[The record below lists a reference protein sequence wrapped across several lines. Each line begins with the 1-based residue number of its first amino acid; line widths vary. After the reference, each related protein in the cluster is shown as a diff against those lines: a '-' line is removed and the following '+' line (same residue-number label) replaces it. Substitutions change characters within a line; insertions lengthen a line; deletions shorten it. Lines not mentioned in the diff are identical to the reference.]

1 MFIDTE
7 GWPVHVRQ
15 AAPDPTGD
23 APLRGDAIV
32 NTTHLPGD
40 AEAAEYIRGLATRLG
55 LKPGKEAHIRCLSGV
70 RLAAQ
75 HARKKSG
82 LICFLGNSNHY
93 VGGPVG
99 YDVANRIKKRL
110 IDAGILMEVQRPTRG
125 RAALYTASFSDTLE
139 YRFTRV
145 LAKREMLVRVREP
158 KPDWRPDAEGEL
170 LSRHEKIDRF
180 GEEYLDE
187 EARMR
192 RLNEALS
199 KHPLELP
206 SGETTFAVTRI
217 FNDGRMDRG
226 GRLYGDYTNLPKQER
241 LACRID
247 GRPVC
252 EIDVKACALFLALA
266 MSGQDIPGGDLYAR
280 IPFVSK
286 DPSRRALGK
295 HLVAAILSL
304 GRPLKRFSKDW
315 LEETGLDHGQL
326 KARQADVLEAYPF
339 LESLSARGLE
349 FMHKESCIFL
359 SAIEAL
365 LAQKVAA
372 FPMHDCIICKAEEYR
387 IVASE
392 LCRRMLA
399 DLGTLPSM
407 SVSFTEGGEI
417 VLGPDD
423 LHGILDDPEG
433 EEETG

>member
-1 MFIDTE
+1 MFIDNE

-15 AAPDPTGD
+15 AAPVPTAD
-23 APLRGDAIV
+23 VLLRGDAIV

-40 AEAAEYIRGLATRLG
+40 AEAAEYIENLAARLG
-55 LKPGKEAHIRCLSGV
+55 LRPGKEAHIRCLSGV

-75 HARKKSG
+75 HAWKKSG
-82 LICFLGNSNHY
+82 LICFLGNANHY

-99 YDVANRIKKRL
+99 YRVATDIRKRL
-110 IDAGILMEVQRPTRG
+110 ISAGILVEVQRPTRG
-125 RAALYTASFSDTLE
+125 CAALYTASFSDTVE
-139 YRFTRV
+139 YRFTRA

-158 KPDWRPDAEGEL
+158 KLDWRPDAEGEL
-170 LSRHEKIDRF
+170 LSRHEMIDRF

-226 GRLYGDYTNLPKQER
+226 GRLYGDYTNLPKRER

-252 EIDVKACALFLALA
+252 EIDVKACALFLALTMA
-266 MSGQDIPGGDLYAR
+266 GEDIPEGDLYAR
-280 IPFVSK
+280 IPFVAR
-286 DPSRRALGK
+286 DPTKRALGK
-295 HLVAAILSL
+295 RIVSAILSL
-304 GRPLKRFSKDW
+304 GRPLRRFSKDW

-326 KARQADVLEAYPF
+326 RACQADVLEAYPF
-339 LESLSARGLE
+339 LGSLSTRGLE
-349 FMHKESCIFL
+349 LMHKESCIFL

-387 IVASE
+387 IVAAE

-407 SVSFTEGGEI
+407 SVSFAESAEI
-417 VLGPDD
+417 VLAPDE
-423 LHGILDDPEG
+423 LHGLLGDAQGGKDAA
-433 EEETG
+433 